1 MINSRYIWTVC
12 VVLTLFYQTNCE
24 CPKIYTRNEW
34 GAREAL
40 SVKPLRK
47 DPPPYVVVHHS
58 ATHSCFSVEN
68 CTKLVRSIQ
77 NYHMDNNV
85 WEDIGYNF
93 LIGGDGTIY
102 EGRGYGIHGAH
113 SIPYNARSLGVCL
126 LGNFKGEWNVRAH
139 LDNFLIMIVPTQTV
153 ATAASPSLLDF
164 LSKSLPKGS
173 HIKRIKNLKK
183 HPAAELAQESQVL
196 ETQHFIESKTAPYHV
211 DLTKPSADI
220 KPTPSDDVVLANSP
234 NLKVIKPETKLKR
247 STRFARTYIIS
258 IPSETDYISK
268 KYAEPKSALR
278 KHKKTI
284 KEKSKAELKLLG
296 AELEQCGPGMVRDS
310 YGVCTVL
317 KH

>member
-1 MINSRYIWTVC
+1 MLIKSII
-12 VVLTLFYQTNCE
+12 LL
-24 CPKIYTRNEW
+24 
-34 GAREAL
+34 L
-40 SVKPLRK
+40 SVCWCA
-47 DPPPYVVVHHS
+47 YS
-58 ATHSCFSVEN
+58 AIASPVSKKEEKRTEA
-68 CTKLVRSIQ
+68 
-77 NYHMDNNV
+77 NV
-85 WEDIGYNF
+85 LYDQRQE
-93 LIGGDGTIY
+93 
-102 EGRGYGIHGAH
+102 
-113 SIPYNARSLGVCL
+113 
-126 LGNFKGEWNVRAH
+126 GEWNVRAH

-173 HIKRIKNLKK
+173 HIKRIKNFKK
-183 HPAAELAQESQVL
+183 HPVSELPQESQAL

-234 NLKVIKPETKLKR
+234 SLKVIKPEGKLKR

-258 IPSETDYISK
+258 IPSETEYISR

-296 AELEQCGPGMVRDS
+296 SELEQCGPGMVRDS
-310 YGVCTVL
+310 YGVCTTL